1 MTEHYRTFQIDGGV
15 QPIPETLLGRI
26 TSWYATGTI
35 LYKRS
40 DHSLVELA
48 RFRLACMKFDD
59 KDVAERFGLEL
70 ARLFVDSFYRDLVI
84 QRYETEK
91 RRVQQNRSR
100 H

>member
-1 MTEHYRTFQIDGGV
+1 MTEHYRSFQIDGGV

-26 TSWYATGTI
+26 TNWYATGDI
-35 LYKRS
+35 IYKRS

-59 KDVAERFGLEL
+59 KAVAERFGLEL
-70 ARLFVDSFYRDLVI
+70 ARLFVDAFYRDFVI

-91 RRVQQNRSR
+91 RRIKQKRSR
-100 H
+100 Q